1 MAFLKALVRLPSVSA
16 PRKACVR
23 LTSNVTSGGPVNAE
37 EVKPFDQIPGPSGK
51 YLWPVIGP
59 AFHFKPLGKLSSERP
74 DLLFTRLHEQYGSI
88 VRVKLGPWFL
98 LLDKPEDM
106 EAALRCEGK
115 YPDHFQIDIMM
126 YYYQKNKK
134 VKPLSL
140 SSGPEWHAL
149 RSKVQQLYTRPRA
162 ALYYLPSQN
171 MVADDM
177 VKHFTGKKRSPEEVN
192 DVISRYVTEGICAI
206 FFNKRLGFLAQC
218 ADYHDNQKRFIRE
231 ANNLFIIM
239 SKLYALNLHRLFPT
253 KDYKTLETA
262 LNFLTGESRRY
273 VTEANE
279 EIARREKE
287 GTLDPNDPNLLM
299 AMLASRKLTMEEIYN
314 VMTENIYAGTDATSR
329 TLMLFLYNLARYPD
343 KQQVL
348 YQEIKSVVGSSDEL
362 TEQHI
367 NAMPY
372 LRASFKESMRMIFII
387 PTGPSRILPED
398 SIIGGYRIPKGTH
411 ITLSCP
417 RLLKDEKY
425 FENPNSFLPERWLR
439 GSSGQRENHIPSIA
453 LLPFGFGPRIC
464 LGRRFAE
471 QAIYL
476 AIVKLLSQFQLSV
489 RPEDQNVDIIYRI
502 FATLNR
508 SVDIT
513 FTRRY

>member
-1 MAFLKALVRLPSVSA
+1 MACLKAWLRSPKALSSW
-16 PRKACVR
+16 KACVR
-23 LTSNVTSGGPVNAE
+23 LTSNVTSGGSVTD
-37 EVKPFDQIPGPSGK
+37 VKSFDQVPGPSGK

-59 AFHFKPLGKLSSERP
+59 AFHFKPLGKLSPERL
-74 DLLFTRLHEQYGSI
+74 DQLFLRLHEQYGSI
-88 VRVKLGPWFL
+88 VRVKFGPWFL
-98 LLDKPEDM
+98 LLDNPADM
-106 EAALRCEGK
+106 ETALRCEGK
-115 YPDHFQIDIMM
+115 YPDHMQIDIML

-140 SSGPEWHAL
+140 SSGPDWLAL

-171 MVADDM
+171 AVADDM
-177 VKHFTGKKRSPEEVN
+177 VKHFMGDKLSPEEVK

-206 FFNKRLGFLAQC
+206 FFNKRLGFLAQG
-218 ADYHDNQKRFIRE
+218 ADYNIKQQRFIQE
-231 ANNLFIIM
+231 TNNLFKIM
-239 SKLYALNLHRLFPT
+239 STLYVLNLHRLFPT

-262 LNFLTGESRRY
+262 LNFLTEESRRY

-287 GTLDPNDPNLLM
+287 GTLDPNDPNLLL
-299 AMLASRKLTMEEIYN
+299 ALLASKKLTMDEIYN
-314 VMTENIYAGTDATSR
+314 VMAENIYAGADATTR
-329 TLMLFLYNLARYPD
+329 TLMLFLYNLARFPE

-348 YQEIKSVVGSSDEL
+348 YEEIKSVVGTSDQL

-367 NAMPY
+367 NDMPY
-372 LRASFKESMRMIFII
+372 LRACFKESMRIIFIL

-398 SIIGGYRIPKGTH
+398 SIIGGYRIPKGTN
-411 ITLSCP
+411 IALSCP

-439 GSSGQRENHIPSIA
+439 GSSGKRERHIPSIA
-453 LLPFGFGPRIC
+453 LLPFSFGPRIC

-476 AIVKLLSQFQLSV
+476 AIVKLVSQFQLSV
-489 RPEDQNVDIIYRI
+489 GPEDENIEVIFRI

-508 SVDIT
+508 PADIT
-513 FTRRY
+513 FTRRT